1 MEGESVP
8 PPSEMEVG
16 NLAQDAVPVK
26 SLVDYSADVQHHEN
40 RQDDMDQVQVWLFFN
55 VYSGAVETVESRG
68 MGSWAHSN
76 FGQKN

>member
-55 VYSGAVETVESRG
+55 VYSGAVET
-68 MGSWAHSN
+68 
-76 FGQKN
+76 